1 MNRDMDI
8 RRLPVEDV
16 EIREADDG
24 SMSLRGYA
32 AVFNSLSEPIF
43 GMFRERIAPGAFKRS
58 IADGD
63 HDVYALWQHDSSFP
77 LARKSKGTLRLAED
91 KRGLAVE
98 IDLPATS
105 YGRDA
110 AEAVRS
116 GLVDKMSFGFGVPE
130 GGDRLTDERSED
142 GYPIRELTDV
152 ELYEVSPV
160 TFPAYPDTQLSARSL
175 EAVES
180 MKAVDAE
187 ADEAVS
193 ALDRY
198 DIRRRRLD
206 MHEATS

>member
-1 MNRDMDI
+1 MKRDMDI

-43 GMFRERIAPGAFKRS
+43 GMFRERIAPGAFMRS

-142 GYPIRELTDV
+142 GFPIRELTDV

-187 ADEAVS
+187 ADEAVA